1 MLRASATRTATRRL
15 FDAGAE
21 SIRDVGSAT
30 KSLRGCQLGF
40 FGVLHTWGRDP
51 MVYHPHVH
59 FVVPGGG
66 VKVMSRTRSQLAG
79 DAEELSGS
87 SRHVDQCLQSQVGRS
102 PCELAACTTRF
113 PPKPGTASSSWTSS
127 RSATERRY

>member
-1 MLRASATRTATRRL
+1 MPEPLSRSAMWA
-15 FDAGAE
+15 A
-21 SIRDVGSAT
+21 AT

-66 VKVMSRTRSQLAG
+66 VKSMIRVTRCWQATP
-79 DAEELSGS
+79 EELSVS
-87 SRHVDQCLQSQVGRS
+87 SRHAGQRLQGQAGR
-102 PCELAACTTRF
+102 
-113 PPKPGTASSSWTSS
+113 
-127 RSATERRY
+127 